1 MSVSAITP
9 PRSGVLRPGA
19 LGKTVRRL
27 LVALYLAAIAVFLA
41 LPAVLVVVVSFDTAN
56 YMQFPPSGL
65 TLKWY
70 QLIFASETMRLAI
83 LNSMIVAVVS
93 TLLTVA
99 IGVPA
104 ALYIARCRFRGRDAL
119 YAFLLSPI
127 AVPWVVFG
135 LALLYLWSAASISR
149 DLTAIIIG
157 HTVMGLPFVIR
168 TCVAVLSGVSPTCE
182 LAARTLGA
190 RRWQSFIFVTLPM
203 MQSGIVAG
211 AVFCILL
218 SFINV
223 PVPLFLTT
231 SSSVTIQVAVF
242 SYLLSNYDP
251 GVSAVSTIQL
261 LIILLAL
268 YVAQRVANLR
278 EFFQ

>member
-1 MSVSAITP
+1 MSAFAPTGTMRTTSTGSMV
-9 PRSGVLRPGA
+9 RPMQRIIGTA
-19 LGKTVRRL
+19 YLL
-27 LVALYLAAIAVFLA
+27 LVVVFLA
-41 LPAVLVVVVSFDTAN
+41 LPALLVVLVSFDTAN
-56 YMQFPPSGL
+56 YMQFPPSGF

-70 QLIFASETMRLAI
+70 QVILSSDTMRLAI
-83 LNSMIVAVVS
+83 INSAIVGVVS
-93 TLLTVA
+93 TLLS
-99 IGVPA
+99 IILGVPA
-104 ALYIARCRFRGRDAL
+104 ALYIARSQFPGRDTL
-119 YAFLLSPI
+119 YAFLLSPM
-127 AVPWVVFG
+127 AVPWIVYG

-149 DLTAIIIG
+149 DLNVIIIG
-157 HTVMGLPFVIR
+157 HTVMGVPYVIR
-168 TCVAVLSGVSPTCE
+168 TCVAVLSGISPSYD

-190 RRWQSFIFVTLPM
+190 RRWQAFAFVTLPM
-203 MQSGIVAG
+203 MRSGIVAG

-251 GVSAVSTIQL
+251 GVAAISTIQL

-268 YVAQRVANLR
+268 YIAQRVANVR
-278 EFFQ
+278 EFIL

>member
-1 MSVSAITP
+1 VNASFVASSA
-9 PRSGVLRPGA
+9 RPLSLGA
-19 LGKTVRRL
+19 KALKRT
-27 LVALYLAAIAVFLA
+27 LVALYLALIIVFLA
-41 LPAVLVVVVSFDTAN
+41 LPTLLVVVVSLDTVN
-56 YMQFPPSGL
+56 YMQFPPSGFS
-65 TLKWY
+65 LKWY
-70 QLIFASETMRLAI
+70 EAIFASSTMRLAI
-83 LNSMIVAVVS
+83 VNSIIVAFAS
-93 TLLTVA
+93 TLAALLF
-99 IGVPA
+99 GVPA
-104 ALYIARCRFRGRDAL
+104 ALCIARLRFPGRDTL

-135 LALLYLWSAASISR
+135 LALLYLWSAAGIAR
-149 DLTAIIIG
+149 NLTAIVIG
-157 HTVMGLPFVIR
+157 HIAMGLPFVIR
-168 TCVAVLSGVSPTCE
+168 TCVAVLSGISPSYD
-182 LAARTLGA
+182 LAARALGA
-190 RRWQSFIFVTLPM
+190 RRWQSFVYVTLPM
-203 MQSGIVAG
+203 MQAGIVAG

-261 LIILLAL
+261 LIILAAL

-278 EFFQ
+278 EFLQ